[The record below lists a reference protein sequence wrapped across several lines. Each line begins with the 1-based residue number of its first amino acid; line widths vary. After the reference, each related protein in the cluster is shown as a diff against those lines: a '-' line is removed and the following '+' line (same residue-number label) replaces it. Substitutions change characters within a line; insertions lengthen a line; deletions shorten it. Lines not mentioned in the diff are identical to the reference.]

1 VASAGGTAER
11 VFGALILGK
20 VITRTGFR
28 LIHCLRLLSKRTNT
42 MASTANMPLHRQLQL
57 HPSLYC
63 LMATDDQAATML
75 HLVADAIEHEGL
87 SGQTVE
93 WLRWQARAAFGA
105 KPGTNGEDL

>member
-1 VASAGGTAER
+1 
-11 VFGALILGK
+11 
-20 VITRTGFR
+20 
-28 LIHCLRLLSKRTNT
+28 

-63 LMATDDQAATML
+63 MMATDDQAATML

-93 WLRWQARAAFGA
+93 WLRWQARAAFGV
-105 KPGTNGEDL
+105 KPGTSGKDFSND